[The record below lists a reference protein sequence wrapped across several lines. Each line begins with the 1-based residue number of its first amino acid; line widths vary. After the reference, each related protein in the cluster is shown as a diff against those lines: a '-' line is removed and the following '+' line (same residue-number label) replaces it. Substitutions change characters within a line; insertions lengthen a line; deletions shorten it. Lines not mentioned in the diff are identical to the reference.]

1 MRATVA
7 LSSDIWHVLSVRF
20 DRHNVAKKRRI
31 PGKIERTL
39 ALAMCPGK
47 TSDLEQLRT
56 QMRGGS
62 RLLGLDV
69 GAKTV
74 GIAISDGRLGLATP
88 VETIRRKKLK
98 DDAAALTRIIADR
111 DIGGLVVGL
120 PMNMDGSEGPRCQS
134 VRQFAANIEPFVV
147 LPFVFWDERL
157 STVAVER
164 TLIAQ
169 DVSRRRRDA
178 VIDAHAAAFIL
189 QGALDRLQVLA
200 AED

>member
-7 LSSDIWHVLSVRF
+7 LSSDIWHVLAVRF
-20 DRHNVAKKRRI
+20 DRHNGAKKRRI

-56 QMRGGS
+56 LMRRGS

-98 DDAAALTRIIADR
+98 DDVAALKRIIADR
-111 DIGGLVVGL
+111 DVGGLIVGL

-147 LPFVFWDERL
+147 LPFAFWDERL